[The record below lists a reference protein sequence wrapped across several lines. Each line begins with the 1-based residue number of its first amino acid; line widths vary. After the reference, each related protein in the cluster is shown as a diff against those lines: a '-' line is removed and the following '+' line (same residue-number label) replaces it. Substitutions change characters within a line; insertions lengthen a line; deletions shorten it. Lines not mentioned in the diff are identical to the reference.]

1 MDDQVT
7 DEKYSLELAAVALG
21 VTKFTLRRWTRSGRI
36 GFFRCGRRIIFAK
49 SDLDA
54 FLAQCRVSPQE
65 TVLR

>member
-1 MDDQVT
+1 MDDQVA
-7 DEKYSLELAAVALG
+7 DEKYPLELAAMKLG

-54 FLAQCRVSPQE
+54 FLVQCRVSPRE
-65 TVLR
+65 TVIR